1 LFREIIFAA
10 LSRSKAQR
18 EALFGELPAFA
29 PGMPCVF
36 ADGTAHA
43 NTIMTAI
50 APQSRSH
57 LMAVRRRSV
66 EVLMD
71 RTLLEYSPETEAFRR
86 DVAGLGE
93 TELPHETRGAEV
105 FDEADEMEFAAS
117 LLEVTDEAEL
127 DLFLGNLIR
136 SAGRA
141 VGGFVSSPVGQS
153 LGGILKRAARQALPV
168 VGRGI
173 GDHLGGASGADMGG
187 RVAQA
192 AGRYFGLELEGLSPE
207 DQEFEAAKGFV
218 RFAGE
223 AVKNAAGAA
232 TSTPP
237 QAAVQD
243 AAVQAA
249 RRYAPGLLGN
259 IPRLASADQDAR
271 LIPSRGGRWVRRGRS
286 IVVVNC

>member
-1 LFREIIFAA
+1 
-10 LSRSKAQR
+10 
-18 EALFGELPAFA
+18 
-29 PGMPCVF
+29 
-36 ADGTAHA
+36 
-43 NTIMTAI
+43 
-50 APQSRSH
+50 
-57 LMAVRRRSV
+57 
-66 EVLMD
+66 MD
-71 RTLLEYSPETEAFRR
+71 RTLLEYSPETEAFGR

-93 TELPHETRGAEV
+93 TELPHKTRAEGV
-105 FDEADEMEFAAS
+105 FGEPDEMEFAAS

-141 VGGFVSSPVGQS
+141 VGGFVSSPVGQA

-168 VGRGI
+168 IGRTI
-173 GDHLGGASGADMGG
+173 GAHLGGTTGADTGA

-223 AVKNAAGAA
+223 AVKNAAGAR
-232 TSTPP
+232 TNTPP
-237 QAAVQD
+237 QAAAQA

-249 RRYAPGLLGN
+249 GRYAPRLLGN
-259 IPRLASADQDAR
+259 IPSLASADQDAR
-271 LIPSRGGRWVRRGRS
+271 LIPRRSGRWVRRGRG

>member
-1 LFREIIFAA
+1 MI
-10 LSRSKAQR
+10 
-18 EALFGELPAFA
+18 
-29 PGMPCVF
+29 CVF
-36 ADGTAHA
+36 PDGTGHA

-50 APQSRSH
+50 APQKPVH

-66 EVLMD
+66 EALMD
-71 RTLLEYSPETEAFRR
+71 RTLLEYSPDTEALGR
-86 DVAGLGE
+86 DIAGLGE
-93 TELPHETRGAEV
+93 TELPHETRAAEV
-105 FDEADEMEFAAS
+105 FGEADEMEFAAS
-117 LLEVTDEAEL
+117 LLEVKDAAEL
-127 DLFLGNLIR
+127 DRFLGNLIR

-141 VGGFVSSPVGQS
+141 VGGFVSSPVGQA

-168 VGRGI
+168 VGRAI
-173 GDHLGGASGADMGG
+173 GGHLGGVRGADMGA
-187 RVAQA
+187 RAAQA

-237 QAAVQD
+237 QAVAQA

-249 RRYAPGLLGN
+249 RCYAPGLLGN
-259 IPRLASADQDAR
+259 IPSLASADQDAR
-271 LIPSRGGRWVRRGRS
+271 PIPSRGGRWVRRGRS